1 MRKRLVLVLLAW
13 FFVCW
18 GLITVVGMAAETE
31 TPPPPLPPPPPPPGA
46 FESGSQL
53 NAPPLKLVSP
63 GVLEIG
69 GCKIF
74 KKARKVEFPAVVN
87 MDKGLLEYLIVGRS
101 GKVHES
107 LLRTDVEPYAL
118 QIALL
123 LVGLEGSPHP
133 LMGQGDP
140 RAPEGDRVDIRVRW
154 MHGGKSKEARPEE
167 WTTLNKRPIS
177 RMPWVFT
184 GSMIVEGVF
193 LAQVEKSIVAVYHD
207 PAALI
212 DHQLA
217 EGASDE
223 VWFVAE
229 GKVPP
234 AGTEVTVSIAPEPR
248 SGKTKN

>member
-1 MRKRLVLVLLAW
+1 MVMRKRLVLVLFAW
-13 FFVCW
+13 LFAWW
-18 GLITVVGMAAETE
+18 GPITVVGMAAETGA
-31 TPPPPLPPPPPPPGA
+31 PAAPPPPPPLLPPGPIQP
-46 FESGSQL
+46 GSQL
-53 NAPPLKLVSP
+53 NAPPLKVVSP

-74 KKARKVEFPAVVN
+74 KESRKVEFPAVVN

-101 GKVHES
+101 GKVYES

-133 LMGQGDP
+133 LMGQGDA

-154 MHGGKSKEARPEE
+154 MHGGKSKEARLEE
-167 WTTLNKRPIS
+167 WATLNHRPVS

-184 GSMIVEGVF
+184 
-193 LAQVEKSIVAVYHD
+193 
-207 PAALI
+207 
-212 DHQLA
+212 
-217 EGASDE
+217 EGASDT

-229 GKVPP
+229 GKAPP
-234 AGTEVTVSIAPEPR
+234 AGTEVTVIIVPEPR
-248 SGKTKN
+248 SGKAKKTKN